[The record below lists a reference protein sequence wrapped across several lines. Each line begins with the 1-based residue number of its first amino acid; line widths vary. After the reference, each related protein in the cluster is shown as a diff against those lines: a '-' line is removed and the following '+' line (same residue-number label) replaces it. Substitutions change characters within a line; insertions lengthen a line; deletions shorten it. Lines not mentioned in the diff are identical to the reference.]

1 MTSLWDEWNA
11 ERGPR
16 YPHEKMVQFTFRAFP
31 PERRAGTRAL
41 DLGCGT
47 GVHSVFLAENG
58 FSVVGVDSSPIAV
71 ETTGRRLAERGLK
84 ADLAVASIDAIDL
97 PPRSLDLVICSGVL
111 DCTGPEVARRAL
123 SMLPP
128 AMAPEA
134 RGVFMFAAEGDF
146 RVLGENPYGLHGY
159 REDEVQSLFA
169 DGFSEVLLD
178 RTLTTYGGGREEQRD
193 WLVTV
198 TR

>member
-11 ERGPR
+11 EGGPR

-31 PERRAGTRAL
+31 PERRSGTRAL

-58 FSVVGVDSSPIAV
+58 FSVIGVDISPVAV
-71 ETTGRRLAERGLK
+71 ETARRRLEEAGLT
-84 ADLAVASIDAIDL
+84 ADLAVASIDEMAL
-97 PPRSLDLVICSGVL
+97 PARSLELVICSGVL
-111 DCTGPEVARRAL
+111 DSTGPEVARRAL
-123 SMLPP
+123 ALLAP
-128 AMAPEA
+128 AMAPRA
-134 RGVFMFAAEGDF
+134 RGAFMFAAEGDF
-146 RVLGENPYGLHGY
+146 RVLGENPYGLYGY
-159 REDEVQSLFA
+159 REDEVRSLFA
-169 DGFSEVLLD
+169 DCFSEVLVD

>member
-1 MTSLWDEWNA
+1 MTLWDGWNIA
-11 ERGPR
+11 GGPR

-31 PERRAGTRAL
+31 PERRAGARAL

-58 FSVVGVDSSPIAV
+58 FSVVAVDISPVAV
-71 ETTGRRLAERGLK
+71 ETTRRRLYEAGLT
-84 ADLAVASIDAIDL
+84 ADLTVSSIDAIDV
-97 PPRSLDLVICSGVL
+97 PAASLDLVICAGVL
-111 DCTGPEVARRAL
+111 DSTGPEVARRAL
-123 SMLPP
+123 RLVAR
-128 AMAPEA
+128 AMAPRA
-134 RGVFMFAAEGDF
+134 RGAFLFAAEGDF

-159 REDEVQSLFA
+159 REDEVLGLFA
-169 DGFSEVLLD
+169 DGFSEVLVD